1 MTTDPILDL
10 AARAY
15 EHDRA
20 QAAAENGALCT
31 GCELPYTECTCCP
44 FCLTPDPE
52 HCWWCSD
59 AEHRER
65 MAEWRSEL

>member
-1 MTTDPILDL
+1 MTPDTMLDM
-10 AARAY
+10 AARA
-15 EHDRA
+15 EAEWERCGQCDR
-20 QAAAENGALCT
+20 
-31 GCELPYTECTCCP
+31 PYTGCTCCP

-65 MAEWRSEL
+65 MAEWRAEL